1 MWSLLLIFLAM
12 CQCFKEP
19 VNSNDRHHSTEQK
32 ARMPE
37 FEFSTPQLTHFDL
50 SYSTCAINQ
59 FSLLLYT
66 NRTYLIGL
74 SWGSSSYSLKSL
86 DSDWAITSPACLDIY
101 KSQPTCQILKN
112 EDKMIGPNTNK
123 VICSLWEDTDKLIVE
138 INKIWSME
146 LQTEISIVKER
157 ISILKRH

>member
-1 MWSLLLIFLAM
+1 MWSWWPNTVLLIFLAM

-19 VNSNDRHHSTEQK
+19 VNSNDRRNSTEQK

-37 FEFSTPQLTHFDL
+37 FEFSAPQLTHFDL
-50 SYSTCAINQ
+50 GRYSTCAINQ

-86 DSDWAITSPACLDIY
+86 DSDWVITSPACLDIY

-112 EDKMIGPNTNK
+112 EDKMTGPNTNK
-123 VICSLWEDTDKLIVE
+123 VICSLWEDTETDKLIIE
-138 INKIWSME
+138 INKVWNC
-146 LQTEISIVKER
+146 K
-157 ISILKRH
+157 LK